1 MSLSR
6 VEDEQFSKHIRGL
19 KTSFS
24 GGVGDGERGG
34 VIKCEFVKCHWS
46 SPEALKWKTNTI
58 DFSPAASRSNSL
70 RKVHFCRVASQ
81 SALESS
87 VFIVKSLREGF
98 PNLHSLLPSRL
109 SSAAGLFL
117 VLLFPV
123 GNNES
128 KQEYKRARKRGQK
141 EKDGER
147 SREKGS
153 AFLVQSPGRN
163 GRAVIRSASGLGAE
177 TPARHL
183 WSALHSYLKCRHEEV
198 SLWSLSIFVNYH
210 YQHSIRSY

>member
-1 MSLSR
+1 MSIFLN
-6 VEDEQFSKHIRGL
+6 
-19 KTSFS
+19 TSEVS
-24 GGVGDGERGG
+24 SQCGGGG
-34 VIKCEFVKCHWS
+34 VIKCEFIKCHWS

-58 DFSPAASRSNSL
+58 DFSPAASRSKSL
-70 RKVHFCRVASQ
+70 RKVHFCRVTSQ

-98 PNLHSLLPSRL
+98 PNLHSLIPSRL

-123 GNNES
+123 WNKES
-128 KQEYKRARKRGQK
+128 EREYKRGQK
-141 EKDGER
+141 EKDRER

-198 SLWSLSIFVNYH
+198 SL
-210 YQHSIRSY
+210 